1 MAIAD
6 LTVLG
11 EAAVQAPAASAQPAQ
26 GTAEPSASRPEQAI
40 SVAWL
45 VAAGVTAGLALIG
58 ASLFATLR
66 RIPSVRLWLR
76 VPGANADGSRRAL
89 RALRRATDQGDLAD
103 YRKALAAYLAVV
115 YDLPAPAAL
124 AAFRREAHADAH
136 LLDTT
141 ELGIEAAFQAALDK
155 EMARFEELSR

>member
-1 MAIAD
+1 
-6 LTVLG
+6 
-11 EAAVQAPAASAQPAQ
+11 
-26 GTAEPSASRPEQAI
+26 
-40 SVAWL
+40 
-45 VAAGVTAGLALIG
+45 

-136 LLDTT
+136 LLDLDQAVYAGSPSGRSPDTRALT
-141 ELGIEAAFQAALDK
+141 LLARQADRHRRRAATATALP
-155 EMARFEELSR
+155 ALFS